1 MEKSKKAL
9 FTTFSLTVLLFSFI
23 IAMLYIIYCY
33 AYYDGYQEQVFIDNV
48 NDNKYSFIYKK
59 LVGKG
64 SLTYEEFNSSI
75 DLLTNKDRLSTIYD
89 SYFKDSV
96 AYPKEIFLNTYYFDE
111 IKVDK
116 DSILFGSNGNT
127 NLFNR
132 KALFYDEITVSNG
145 SISTVIG
152 VLNKVSFKIEDTA
165 ILRVDNKQLDC
176 AGSVCVVD
184 KIYGGLHELSY
195 VSNGYEYYAL
205 VNIYKDKQVINVS
218 NSESLVKV
226 EDHRVDLKYGKYVI
240 NKCNIENID
249 ECPSMSKSYL
259 ILNEDNT
266 FVAYTYF
273 TTGRTSIITEGTFN
287 YNNGVLNLSSRKYGK
302 ETYSLKGIY
311 LIGNNTKYNYVYV
324 G

>member
-1 MEKSKKAL
+1 MNKSRKAL
-9 FTTFSLTVLLFSFI
+9 CTTFGLTVLLFGFI

-33 AYYDGYQEQVFIDNV
+33 AYYDGYQEQIFIDNV
-48 NDNKYSFIYKK
+48 NNNKYSFIYKR

-64 SLTYEEFNSSI
+64 NLTYEEFNSSI
-75 DLLTNKDRLSTIYD
+75 DILINKERLSSIFD

-96 AYPKEIFLNTYYFDE
+96 AYSEEIFLNTYYFDE

-116 DSILFGSNGNT
+116 ENILFGSNGKT

-132 KALFYDEITVSNG
+132 KALFYDEIKISNG

-152 VLNKVSFKIEDTA
+152 VLNKVSFKIEDNA
-165 ILRVDNKQLDC
+165 ILRLDNKQLDC
-176 AGSVCVVD
+176 SGNVCVIN

-195 VSNGYEYYAL
+195 ISNGFEYYAL

-218 NSESLVKV
+218 NSETLVKV
-226 EDHRVDLKYGKYVI
+226 DEYKDNLNYGKYVI
-240 NKCNIENID
+240 NKCNLENID

-259 ILNEDNT
+259 MLNEDNT
-266 FVAYTYF
+266 FIAYTYF
-273 TTGRTSIITEGTFN
+273 TTGRTSIIAEGSFN
-287 YNNGVLNLSSRKYGK
+287 YDNGVLNLSSRKYGK
-302 ETYSLKGIY
+302 EVYSLSGIY